1 MSGDRLAAIISF
13 GVGLYWFLQGLA
25 YGYWVDMEPGPGF
38 IPVLFGSLTVIL
50 STALF
55 LQTLRKKGEALAAE
69 EVRKVGLI
77 VAAVGITIWFMN
89 ILGTFLS
96 LGLFLVGWLCLLER
110 YRLLAALKIAV
121 PTILVAYLVFIVWLQ
136 VPFPK
141 GFFGF

>member
-25 YGYWVDMEPGPGF
+25 YGYWVDMGPGPGF